1 MLYILF
7 IAIGLAMDTFG
18 VSIALGSINNKKILT
33 KGIASSAMFGV
44 FQTIMPVIGW
54 VIGESFKSTISNVD
68 HWIAFLL
75 LLIIGLKMIYG
86 DLNNEQNLFKKS
98 NIDFRLMISLAFAT
112 SIDALIIGMGIALFG
127 VPIFLAIGVIGLV
140 TFLLSMIGIY
150 LGAKCRRFFQNKTG
164 IIGGVVLITIGIKI
178 LTDHLFF

>member
-68 HWIAFLL
+68 L
-75 LLIIGLKMIYG
+75 
-86 DLNNEQNLFKKS
+86 DCLFITS
-98 NIDFRLMISLAFAT
+98 NHRA
-112 SIDALIIGMGIALFG
+112 
-127 VPIFLAIGVIGLV
+127 
-140 TFLLSMIGIY
+140 
-150 LGAKCRRFFQNKTG
+150 
-164 IIGGVVLITIGIKI
+164 
-178 LTDHLFF
+178 